1 MKNSIAAVGLSLFTF
16 MLPLKAVAATFS
28 SIYVF
33 GDSLSDTGNVFNS
46 SGNTFPPSPYF
57 NGRFSNGPN
66 WIDDLA
72 QKLGLT
78 SPTPITK
85 VSAGVSPTDGINFAF
100 GGATTGADNTISP
113 AFPGLRQEVGS
124 FTNLLQKG
132 VSADPKALYII
143 WAGAN
148 DYLPTTSSFVPYTQ
162 PNTSLNNLSSAVTSL
177 YNDGARNVLVVNLAD
192 LGKTPLALGTDQ
204 LIPGTSAR
212 LNTLTQEHNAGLT
225 QEIQGLS
232 QSLTGINLISL
243 DVNSLFNQA
252 TAPNN
257 PYGFENVTTPCF
269 NSSTG
274 SVCNDP
280 SKFLFWDQTHP
291 TAGTHQIIANAAYTT
306 LETESVPE
314 PSTNCA
320 LLAFGVIWAGSVF
333 KSQLT
338 SSNKH

>member
-1 MKNSIAAVGLSLFTF
+1 MKNSIVAVGLSLFTF

-46 SGNTFPPSPYF
+46 SGNTFPPPPYF

-72 QKLGLT
+72 QKLDLT

-85 VSAGVSPTDGINFAF
+85 VLAGVSPTDGINFAF
-100 GGATTGADNTISP
+100 GGATTGEANTVSS
-113 AFPGLRQEVGS
+113 ALPGLSQEIGL
-124 FTNLLQKG
+124 FTNSIPTG

-143 WAGAN
+143 WAGGN

-162 PNTSLNNLSSAVTSL
+162 PNTTLNNLSSAVTSL
-177 YNDGARNVLVVNLAD
+177 YNDGARNVMVVNLSD
-192 LGKTPLALGTDQ
+192 LGKTPLALSTDQ

-212 LNTLTQEHNAGLT
+212 LNTLTLEHNSGLQ

-232 QSLTGINLISL
+232 QSLTGINLRSL

-274 SVCNDP
+274 SVCSDP
-280 SKFLFWDQTHP
+280 SKFLFWDQIHP
-291 TAGTHQIIANAAYTT
+291 TTGVYQIIADAAYNT

-314 PSTNCA
+314 PSPTWA
-320 LLAFGVIWAGSVF
+320 LFTFGALWAGSAL
-333 KSQLT
+333 KSQRY
-338 SSNKH
+338 